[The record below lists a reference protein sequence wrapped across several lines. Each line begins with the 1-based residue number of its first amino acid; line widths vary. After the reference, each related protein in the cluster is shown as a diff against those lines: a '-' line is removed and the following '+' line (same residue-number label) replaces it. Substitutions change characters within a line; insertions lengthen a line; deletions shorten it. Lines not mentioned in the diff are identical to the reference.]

1 MKAVA
6 VFPGTKTVKI
16 VEHEAPR
23 LSQPD
28 QVMLRMLD
36 IGICGTDREI
46 CSFEY
51 GTPPRGFDYL
61 VIGHEAL
68 AEVVEVGSA
77 VNRLKPGTWSCQRY
91 AAPVL
96 IRSAAL
102 VVQDTRTIATPEILP
117 SAESRKRM
125 AT

>member
-6 VFPGTKTVKI
+6 VFPGTKEVKI

-28 QVMLRMLD
+28 QIMLRMLD

-51 GTPPRGFDYL
+51 GTPR
-61 VIGHEAL
+61 
-68 AEVVEVGSA
+68 
-77 VNRLKPGTWSCQRY
+77 R
-91 AAPVL
+91 
-96 IRSAAL
+96 
-102 VVQDTRTIATPEILP
+102 
-117 SAESRKRM
+117 
-125 AT
+125 

>member
-28 QVMLRMLD
+28 QVMLRVLD

-51 GTPPRGFDYL
+51 GTPPEGHDYL
-61 VIGHEAL
+61 VIGHESL
-68 AEVVEVGSA
+68 AQVEEVGSA
-77 VNRLKPGTWSCQRY
+77 VGRLKSGDL
-91 AAPVL
+91 VL
-96 IRSAAL
+96 PT
-102 VVQDTRTIATPEILP
+102 VCRTFNNPEYGSGHSRILYF
-117 SAESRKRM
+117 
-125 AT
+125 